1 VILALSWLQHHLAR
15 GLPFALSAIG
25 CHMSSL
31 VIPMEKGVIT
41 TYLRGVVGENPAFQ
55 CLFWFT
61 FWLLTVSFSGYHFNR
76 SSLSFVTVHFSV
88 LVQVSKSASGDTGM
102 QFSSYYM
109 TRRKWIMRVQ

>member
-1 VILALSWLQHHLAR
+1 MVGGTFFILVTESVLDHLAR

-31 VIPMEKGVIT
+31 VIPMKKGVMA

-61 FWLLTVSFSGYHFNR
+61 FWLLTISFSGYHFNR
-76 SSLSFVTVHFSV
+76 SSLSFAFS
-88 LVQVSKSASGDTGM
+88 LMLLFIFLG
-102 QFSSYYM
+102 
-109 TRRKWIMRVQ
+109 